1 MQIIPVIDLKQGQ
14 VVHAVRG
21 DRAQYQAIHA
31 HSVLTHSSAIDAV
44 LSGFLSVFPF
54 KRFYIADLDA
64 IMGAGT
70 HDPLI
75 KKLADDHPE
84 IEFWLDNGSQLAD
97 IDNSQPNL
105 KWVIGTESQ
114 RFPPCKSDHDFM
126 LSLDFKNQQP
136 AGLPDWFSQ
145 AQYWPNTVIAMT
157 LSKVG
162 SNAGPDLDKL
172 IELTQNYPNK
182 HFVAAGGVRNY
193 RDLLKLKEIGIHAA
207 LVATALHAGTIA
219 KHELKNL

>member
-31 HSVLTHSSAIDAV
+31 HSVLTKSSAIDAV
-44 LSGFLSVFPF
+44 LSGFLSLFPF

-64 IMGAGT
+64 IMGVGS

-75 KKLADDHPE
+75 KKLADDFPA

-97 IDNSQPNL
+97 IDNNQPNL

-114 RFPPCKSDHDFM
+114 RFPPYKSDHDFI

-136 AGLPDWFSQ
+136 VGLSDWFSQ
-145 AQYWPNTVIAMT
+145 AQYWPDTIIAMT
-157 LSKVG
+157 LSRVG

-172 IELTQNYPNK
+172 IALMQHHPNK
-182 HFVAAGGVRNY
+182 HWVAAGGVRDY
-193 RDLLKLKEIGIHAA
+193 QDLSKLKEIGIHAA